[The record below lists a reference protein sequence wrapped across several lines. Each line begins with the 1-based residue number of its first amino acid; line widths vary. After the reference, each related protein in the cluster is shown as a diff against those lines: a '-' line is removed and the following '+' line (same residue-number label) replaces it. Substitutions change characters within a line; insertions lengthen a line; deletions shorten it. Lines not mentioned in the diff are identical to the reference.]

1 APPLGRDDHFFEL
14 GGHSLAAM
22 RAISEIRDVLGVPV
36 PLRWVFECP
45 TVAELSVRLERA
57 QRGGDAGRGLDVVP
71 AGARAGRSTELQP
84 TSFGQRRLWIIDQLD
99 QGLATYNVPLVARL
113 RGALDVDALSRALG
127 EVVRRHEVLR
137 TCIRAVEGE
146 PFQQVAEWEPLRWV
160 VEDAGESWLERV
172 REAANLHFDLGAAP
186 MYRFTLLRIGAEDHV
201 LVIVIHHI
209 AADAWS
215 MGILMDEVTRL
226 YEAYRLGHPSPLSEL
241 AIQYSDYAV
250 WQRRRLREGDLESE
264 LEHWRENLRDARTFL
279 ELVPDHPRGARVT
292 HRGGRH
298 EFQVSDE
305 LTERLG
311 TLCRAQG
318 ATLHVLL
325 LAAFQTLLARLTG
338 QTDIIVGTPHAN
350 RGRGELDG
358 LVGFFVNTLPIR
370 ADLAGRP
377 SFAEL
382 TKRLRKVLLAAHAHH
397 ELPFEVLVEDLRP
410 DRDLRR
416 SPIFQVMFDLHEA
429 PEPRRPMAGIT
440 VEMLD
445 PGLPIAKYE
454 LSLFMTHT
462 RGALVGTLEYSADLF
477 EADRVEQMGRQYIGL
492 LEQVVEAPEAC
503 IDGYRLLSEADRYRV
518 LVQWNAT
525 AASYPH
531 DLCVHELF
539 EGQVA
544 RTPDAV
550 AVECDGEVISYAEL
564 NARSNRLAQHLRSL
578 GVGPEG
584 RVGICSERSVSMVGA
599 VLATHKAG
607 GAFVPLD
614 TTYPAERLGYMVQDS
629 GAAVTLTYG
638 PTATSAA
645 RLAGARQVVDLEA
658 DVSQWANASSDDVS
672 ASSLGL
678 RPGNLA
684 YVIYTS
690 GSTGTPK
697 GVTVTHGS
705 VVNLLSSMQ
714 REPGMSQADVLL
726 AVTTLSFDIA
736 VLELELPLSVGARL
750 VVATR
755 EQARDGAA
763 LCGLIER
770 HGVTMMQGTPATWRL
785 MVSAGFAAREGLT
798 MLCGGEALPRGLA
811 AELSR
816 ASGALWNVYGP
827 TETTIWSLVSRVPSS
842 GVIPIGRAIGNTQA
856 YVLDGQQEPLP
867 AGVEGELYV
876 GGAGVARGYLG
887 RSELT
892 SERFVPDPFS
902 AEPGARLYRT
912 GDLGR
917 WLADGTLE
925 YLGRNDHQVKI
936 RGYRIELGEI
946 ESRLSTLAGVDEVVV
961 VAWEDVLGDR
971 HLVAYYAGDPLP
983 AESMRAHAS
992 GSLPAY
998 MVPSVYVHVGAL
1010 PVTANGKLD
1019 RRALPSPTG
1028 DEVVS
1033 RGYEAPQGEVEQA

>member
-1 APPLGRDDHFFEL
+1 
-14 GGHSLAAM
+14 
-22 RAISEIRDVLGVPV
+22 
-36 PLRWVFECP
+36 
-45 TVAELSVRLERA
+45 
-57 QRGGDAGRGLDVVP
+57 
-71 AGARAGRSTELQP
+71 
-84 TSFGQRRLWIIDQLD
+84 
-99 QGLATYNVPLVARL
+99 
-113 RGALDVDALSRALG
+113 
-127 EVVRRHEVLR
+127 
-137 TCIRAVEGE
+137 
-146 PFQQVAEWEPLRWV
+146 
-160 VEDAGESWLERV
+160 
-172 REAANLHFDLGAAP
+172 
-186 MYRFTLLRIGAEDHV
+186 
-201 LVIVIHHI
+201 
-209 AADAWS
+209 
-215 MGILMDEVTRL
+215 
-226 YEAYRLGHPSPLSEL
+226 
-241 AIQYSDYAV
+241 
-250 WQRRRLREGDLESE
+250 
-264 LEHWRENLRDARTFL
+264 
-279 ELVPDHPRGARVT
+279 
-292 HRGGRH
+292 
-298 EFQVSDE
+298 
-305 LTERLG
+305 
-311 TLCRAQG
+311 
-318 ATLHVLL
+318 
-325 LAAFQTLLARLTG
+325 
-338 QTDIIVGTPHAN
+338 
-350 RGRGELDG
+350 
-358 LVGFFVNTLPIR
+358 
-370 ADLAGRP
+370 
-377 SFAEL
+377 
-382 TKRLRKVLLAAHAHH
+382 
-397 ELPFEVLVEDLRP
+397 
-410 DRDLRR
+410 
-416 SPIFQVMFDLHEA
+416 
-429 PEPRRPMAGIT
+429 
-440 VEMLD
+440 
-445 PGLPIAKYE
+445 
-454 LSLFMTHT
+454 
-462 RGALVGTLEYSADLF
+462 
-477 EADRVEQMGRQYIGL
+477 
-492 LEQVVEAPEAC
+492 
-503 IDGYRLLSEADRYRV
+503 
-518 LVQWNAT
+518 
-525 AASYPH
+525 
-531 DLCVHELF
+531 
-539 EGQVA
+539 
-544 RTPDAV
+544 
-550 AVECDGEVISYAEL
+550 
-564 NARSNRLAQHLRSL
+564 
-578 GVGPEG
+578 
-584 RVGICSERSVSMVGA
+584 
-599 VLATHKAG
+599 
-607 GAFVPLD
+607 
-614 TTYPAERLGYMVQDS
+614 
-629 GAAVTLTYG
+629 
-638 PTATSAA
+638 
-645 RLAGARQVVDLEA
+645 
-658 DVSQWANASSDDVS
+658 
-672 ASSLGL
+672 
-678 RPGNLA
+678 
-684 YVIYTS
+684 
-690 GSTGTPK
+690 
-697 GVTVTHGS
+697 VTVTHGS

-1033 RGYEAPQGEVEQA
+1033 RGYEAPQGEVEQALADIWSERLQVARVGRNDHFFELGGHSIAAMQVMTRVEQRFGVSVPLLEVFENPTLASFASVIVDAQLAQYDPDALMRLASDPSADGK